1 MSVNS
6 DAECTPLQAPQAGP
20 DSMSRAPA
28 CSLGA
33 EQSPRQQQRSGS
45 VTKATSLLSISL
57 QEKGAQVLSS
67 DSGNFHQASG
77 LNPRLRQPQRAQSFL
92 PREGW
97 SPGQAWLLAVAAP
110 GNRSGHIFGKQLM
123 LKIRGR
129 WRKQERGLE
138 WSALSTLESQL
149 KWSIVQ

>member
-6 DAECTPLQAPQAGP
+6 DAECAPLQAPQAGP

-77 LNPRLRQPQRAQSFL
+77 LNPRLRQPQRAQSFCQGKAGLQDSEPL
-92 PREGW
+92 PASLSG
-97 SPGQAWLLAVAAP
+97 LAA
-110 GNRSGHIFGKQLM
+110 GCGRSGKLLRPHFWQTANGQNQ
-123 LKIRGR
+123 G
-129 WRKQERGLE
+129 QVEETGERFRVV
-138 WSALSTLESQL
+138 SSKHT
-149 KWSIVQ
+149 